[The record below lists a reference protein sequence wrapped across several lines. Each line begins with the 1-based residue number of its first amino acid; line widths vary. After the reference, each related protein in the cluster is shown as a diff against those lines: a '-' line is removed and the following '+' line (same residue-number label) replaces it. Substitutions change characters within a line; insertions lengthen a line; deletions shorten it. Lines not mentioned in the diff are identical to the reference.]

1 MTKTEFR
8 KMVKTLPDATRAAIV
23 IHLNEAFLE
32 INAAECLLIKAGI
45 KEQNLPVFSNPY
57 SLNNEINNLISLFD
71 FENHP
76 ND

>member
-8 KMVKTLPDATRAAIV
+8 KMVKTLPDATRAQIV
-23 IHLNEAFLE
+23 NHLNEAFLE
-32 INAAECLLIKAGI
+32 INAAECLLIELEI
-45 KEQNLPVFSNPY
+45 KDYNFPVFKDPY
-57 SLNNEINNLISLFD
+57 SLKNEVMNLQSLFD

>member
-8 KMVKTLPDATRAAIV
+8 KMVKTLPDATRAEIV
-23 IHLNEAFLE
+23 NHLNEAFLE
-32 INAAECLLIKAGI
+32 INAAECCLIESGWKN
-45 KEQNLPVFSNPY
+45 QNLPVFSNPY
-57 SLNNEINNLISLFD
+57 SLNNEINNLMCLFD